1 MDKKDY
7 YFLGKI
13 TKTSGF
19 KGSLMFFF
27 DVDDT
32 SPYKELDA
40 VFVEVGGSDFIPFAI
55 EKLTFRHNN
64 TAIAKLADIDSE
76 EEAASLVSAEL
87 YLPLAFLPPLKGKK
101 FYFHEIM
108 EFKVVDKIQ
117 GNIGNVKDVLDQTG
131 QPIFIIRK
139 GDKEILIPMTDE
151 IIQKVDRKNKVIEIE
166 APDGL
171 IDIYL

>member
-40 VFVEVGGSDFIPFAI
+40 VFIDAGGSDLIPFAI
-55 EKLTFRHNN
+55 EKIAFRHNN
-64 TAIAKLADIDSE
+64 TALVKLADIESE
-76 EEAASLVSAEL
+76 DEAIALVGSEL
-87 YLPLAFLPPLKGKK
+87 YLPLAFLPPLEGKK
-101 FYFHEIM
+101 FYYHEIM
-108 EFKVVDKIQ
+108 DFKVVDKKK
-117 GNIGNVKDVLDQTG
+117 GDIGNVKDVLDQTG
-131 QPIFIIRK
+131 QPIFIIQK
-139 GDKEILIPMTDE
+139 GEKEILIPMTDE
-151 IIQKVDRKNKVIEIE
+151 IIRKVDRKKNVIEIE

>member
-1 MDKKDY
+1 MDKNDY

-27 DVDDT
+27 DVDNT
-32 SPYKELDA
+32 SPYQELDA
-40 VFVEVGGSDFIPFAI
+40 VFIDTDGSDLIPFAI
-55 EKLTFRHNN
+55 EKITFRHNN
-64 TAIAKLADIDSE
+64 TAVVKLADIDSE
-76 EEAASLVSAEL
+76 EEAIALVGSEL
-87 YLPLAFLPPLKGKK
+87 YLPLAFLPPLAGKK

-108 EFKVVDKIQ
+108 GFRVVDKNH
-117 GNIGNVKDVLDQTG
+117 GDIGNVKDVMDQTG
-131 QPIFIIRK
+131 QPIFIIQK
-139 GDKEILIPMTDE
+139 GGKEILVPMTDE
-151 IIQKVDRKNKVIEIE
+151 IIQMVDRKNKVIEIE

>member
-32 SPYKELDA
+32 APYQELEA
-40 VFVEVGGSDFIPFAI
+40 VFIEVGGSDFIPFVI
-55 EKLTFRHNN
+55 ENIAFRHNN
-64 TAIAKLADIDSE
+64 TAIAKLADIDTE
-76 EEAASLVSAEL
+76 EDAVSLVGSEL
-87 YLPLAFLPPLKGKK
+87 YLPLAFLPPLAGKK
-101 FYFHEIM
+101 FYYHEIM
-108 EFKVVDKIQ
+108 NFKVVDKKQ
-117 GNIGNVKDVLDQTG
+117 GDIGNVKDVLDQTG
-131 QPIFIIRK
+131 QAIFIIQK
-139 GDKEILIPMTDE
+139 GEKEILIPMTDE
-151 IIQKVDRKNKVIEIE
+151 IIQKVNRKNKVIEIE
-166 APDGL
+166 APEGL

>member
-32 SPYKELDA
+32 SPYNGLEA
-40 VFVEVGGSDFIPFAI
+40 VFVEVGGSDFIPFVI
-55 EKLTFRHNN
+55 ENIAFRHNN
-64 TAIAKLADIDSE
+64 TAIVKLVDINSE
-76 EEAASLVSAEL
+76 DEAVSLVGAEL
-87 YLPLAFLPPLKGKK
+87 YLPLAFLPPLEGKK

-117 GNIGNVKDVLDQTG
+117 GDIGNVTDVLDQTG
-131 QPIFIIRK
+131 QPIFIIQK
-139 GDKEILIPMTDE
+139 GEKEILIPMTDE

>member
-1 MDKKDY
+1 MDKKEY

-32 SPYKELDA
+32 GPYKSLEA
-40 VFVEVGGSDFIPFAI
+40 VFVDAGGSGLIPFVI
-55 EKLTFRHNN
+55 EKIAFRHNN
-64 TAIAKLADIDSE
+64 TAFVKLADIDNE
-76 EEAASLVSAEL
+76 DEATALVGSQL

-108 EFKVVDKIQ
+108 DFRVVDKKQ
-117 GNIGNVKDVLDQTG
+117 GDIGNVKGVLDQTG
-131 QPIFIIRK
+131 QPIFIIQN
-139 GDKEILIPMTDE
+139 GEKEILVPMTDD
-151 IIQKVDRKNKVIEIE
+151 IIEKVDRKNKLIEIE